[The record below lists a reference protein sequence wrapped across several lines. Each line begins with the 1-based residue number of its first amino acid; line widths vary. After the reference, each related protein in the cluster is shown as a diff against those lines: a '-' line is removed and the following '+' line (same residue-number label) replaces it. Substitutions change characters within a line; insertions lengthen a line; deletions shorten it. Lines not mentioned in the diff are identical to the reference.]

1 MSKSNKSS
9 LAYAFS
15 QALNLGIIMVSTIVV
30 GLLIGRGLDAV
41 LGTYPAFSIGGIV
54 LGIVSGCYGVF
65 KQILQ
70 IK

>member
-1 MSKSNKSS
+1 MSKSNKNS

-15 QALNLGIIMVSTIVV
+15 QALNLGIIMVSTIIV
-30 GLLIGRGLDAV
+30 GLLIGRGLDAI
-41 LGTYPAFSIGGIV
+41 LGIYPVASIGGIV
-54 LGIVSGCYGVF
+54 LGILAGCYGVF